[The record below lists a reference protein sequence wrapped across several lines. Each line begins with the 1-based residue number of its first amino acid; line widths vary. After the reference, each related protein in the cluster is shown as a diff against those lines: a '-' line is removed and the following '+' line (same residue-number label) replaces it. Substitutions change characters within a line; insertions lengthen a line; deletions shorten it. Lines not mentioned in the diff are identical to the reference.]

1 MKLFS
6 TTLILSSAILISVGL
21 LQKSK
26 IKETFNNLLIKNE
39 ELAFDCAQFERFQY
53 SDSLNNLLKDY
64 ILISEKE
71 GIKPANNLANLKNKI
86 NSGKLIGVES
96 GKSYILDTFYFSYAV
111 LTPSSKTLLD
121 TIGNRFEKALEQT
134 PLKGTKLI
142 VTSMTRTLYTV
153 SRLVKRN
160 RTAVNKS
167 PHLNG
172 NSFDFSFS
180 RFHTNKVIS
189 SCEKTFLQET
199 ISKILLNL
207 KKEKRCWVTFERYE
221 ECLHV
226 VAKKSTLSELIGK
239 KN

>member
-6 TTLILSSAILISVGL
+6 SALIISSALLIGVGL
-21 LQKSK
+21 LQKND
-26 IKETFNNLLIKNE
+26 INNKFGFIFKRNKKKS
-39 ELAFDCAQFERFQY
+39 FDCGQYEKNQF
-53 SDSLNNLLKDY
+53 SNSLNNLLKDY
-64 ILISEKE
+64 IFISEKE
-71 GIKPANNLANLKNKI
+71 GIKPARNLSELKLKI
-86 NSGKLIGVES
+86 KNSQLIGVES
-96 GKSYILDTFYFSYAV
+96 GKGFVLDTFYFSYAV
-111 LTPSSKTLLD
+111 LTPPSKELID
-121 TIGNRFEKALEQT
+121 TIGNRFELSLRNT

-180 RFHTNKVIS
+180 RFQTTRSITP
-189 SCEKTFLQET
+189 CEKTFLQET
-199 ISKILLNL
+199 ISKILLDL
-207 KKEKRCWVTFERYE
+207 KQEKRCWVTFERYE

-226 VAKKSTLSELIGK
+226 VAKKVTLTELIRQK
-239 KN
+239 T

>member
-6 TTLILSSAILISVGL
+6 SALIIISALLIGVGL
-21 LQKSK
+21 LQKNK
-26 IKETFNNLLIKNE
+26 FNKKFRNIFQQRKN
-39 ELAFDCAQFERFQY
+39 ASFDCNQYEKNQF

-64 ILISEKE
+64 IFISEKE
-71 GIKPANNLANLKNKI
+71 GIKPARNLSELKNKI
-86 NSGKLIGVES
+86 KRNQLIGVES
-96 GKSYILDTFYFSYAV
+96 GKGFVLDTFYFSYAV
-111 LTPSSKTLLD
+111 LTPSSREVLD
-121 TIGNRFEKALEQT
+121 TIGNRFENCLRNT

-180 RFHTNKVIS
+180 RFSTKKVIS
-189 SCEKTFLQET
+189 SCEKIYLQET
-199 ISKILLNL
+199 ISKILLDL

-226 VAKKSTLSELIGK
+226 VAKKVTLSEFIRQK
-239 KN
+239 T